1 LSGPP
6 AGGPP
11 PSGGRALYIMC
22 AWCRRVRDPEG
33 VWSPREDARLP
44 SPSHTFT
51 HGICPDC
58 FRRETE
64 AASSDT

>member
-1 LSGPP
+1 
-6 AGGPP
+6 
-11 PSGGRALYIMC
+11 MC

-33 VWSPREDARLP
+33 LWSTRETARLP

-58 FRRETE
+58 FRRETK